1 MNFAYQEVVSRT
13 RGVSIHPRRLYLRLE
28 HGSEPSARPD
38 RAGLA
43 TAAHFIDPVDRARGL
58 RVRGRECT
66 LFCLNRS
73 K

>member
-13 RGVSIHPRRLYLRLE
+13 REVGILPRCLYLRLE
-28 HGSEPSARPD
+28 QPGQSQARPD

-66 LFCLNRS
+66 LFRLNRS
-73 K
+73 M